1 MRRARS
7 SWSDDMVVR
16 DQGRLVV
23 VGWSIADALDIR
35 LMQGGES
42 WPADTER
49 HPREDVAKALDL
61 PADAML
67 GFSIVSDAALAPSP
81 VELSL
86 AVPGGRGLRTGL
98 LAESAELTE
107 PY

>member
-1 MRRARS
+1 
-7 SWSDDMVVR
+7 
-16 DQGRLVV
+16 
-23 VGWSIADALDIR
+23 
-35 LMQGGES
+35 
-42 WPADTER
+42 
-49 HPREDVAKALDL
+49 
-61 PADAML
+61 ML

-98 LAESAELTE
+98 LAELAELTE